1 MKPLFVLIA
10 ALLIIL
16 VSVAFFLPSSL
27 MNRENNAKDFY
38 VGVSFSGDTTAQ
50 AKILIDKVKGYTNL
64 FVVDSGSASKNET
77 MINEV
82 CDYAV
87 SSGLNILVYFGKF
100 DNSWQLP
107 WLDAAK
113 QRWGNRFQGVYFFDE
128 PAGSLLDGGNSSYFA
143 SNPPGNYD
151 DMANL
156 FVSAWQ
162 TMPGLATAKA
172 LENPPSSFTSDYA
185 LYWFDYLAGY
195 DVVLAQFG
203 WNHTRAQDVALARG
217 AATVQGKSWGA
228 ITTWTYD
235 SPPYL
240 ENASELYSD
249 MVLAYEAGAKYIV
262 VFNYPEINDYGIL
275 TEQHFEALERF
286 WNGVQHGSYV
296 VHNSAQ
302 TVLVLPRNYGW
313 GMRNP
318 NDTIWGLWGPDE
330 KSPQIW
336 NISRT
341 LLETYGTGLD
351 IVYDDANF
359 SLKNKYSNIYYWN
372 STLP

>member
-1 MKPLFVLIA
+1 
-10 ALLIIL
+10 
-16 VSVAFFLPSSL
+16 
-27 MNRENNAKDFY
+27 
-38 VGVSFSGDTTAQ
+38 
-50 AKILIDKVKGYTNL
+50 
-64 FVVDSGSASKNET
+64 
-77 MINEV
+77 
-82 CDYAV
+82 
-87 SSGLNILVYFGKF
+87 
-100 DNSWQLP
+100 LP

-113 QRWGNRFQGVYFFDE
+113 QRWGSRFQGVYFYDE
-128 PAGSLLDGGNSSYFA
+128 PAGNLLDGGSSTYFA
-143 SNPPGNYD
+143 MNPPENYD
-151 DMANL
+151 DMADL

-162 TMPGLATAKA
+162 TMPGLASAKA
-172 LENPPSSFTSDYA
+172 LANPPSSFTSDYA

-217 AATVQGKSWGA
+217 AAAVQGKSWGA
-228 ITTWTYD
+228 IITWTYD

-240 ENASELYSD
+240 GNGTELYSD

-286 WNGVQHGSYV
+286 WNCVQNGSYV

-302 TVLVLPRNYGW
+302 AVLVLPRNYGW

-341 LLETYGTGLD
+341 LLETYGTRLD
-351 IVYDDANF
+351 IVYDDTNF